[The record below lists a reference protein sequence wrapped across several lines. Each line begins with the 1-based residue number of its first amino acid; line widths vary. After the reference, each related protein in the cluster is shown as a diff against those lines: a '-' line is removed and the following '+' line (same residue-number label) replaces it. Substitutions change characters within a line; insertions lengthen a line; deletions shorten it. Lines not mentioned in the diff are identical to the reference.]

1 MRQVPLSKD
10 TLCIYVYGHFHILGM
25 IYADR
30 KTAKSEFSPIYTI
43 FLLAT
48 SVTDG
53 KFLLKCELVTENG
66 EVVRVWCVSA
76 YLKVFWFFWAE
87 RGGKIKETL

>member
-1 MRQVPLSKD
+1 MYTCIRPFSHPGNDLCRQKD
-10 TLCIYVYGHFHILGM
+10 CQ
-25 IYADR
+25 
-30 KTAKSEFSPIYTI
+30 SEFSPIYTI

-76 YLKVFWFFWAE
+76 YLKVFCFLWAE